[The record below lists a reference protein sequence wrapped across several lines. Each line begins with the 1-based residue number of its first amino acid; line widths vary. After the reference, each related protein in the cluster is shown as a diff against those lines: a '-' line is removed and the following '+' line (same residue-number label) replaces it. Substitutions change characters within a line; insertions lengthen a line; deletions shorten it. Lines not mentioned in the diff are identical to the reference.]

1 MVESKII
8 FEGKLEVP
16 KGFESVMDENKIVG
30 SIVDK
35 VIQEIDK
42 TIRNEKRKIKV
53 ELKITA
59 FETDGKEIDLLSKT

>member
-16 KGFESVMDENKIVG
+16 KGLESVMDENKIVS
-30 SIVDK
+30 SIIDK
-35 VIQEIDK
+35 TIQEIDK
-42 TIRNEKRKIKV
+42 AIRNEKRKIKV

-59 FETDGKEIDLLSKT
+59 FESDGKEIDLISKT

>member
-1 MVESKII
+1 MKTI

-16 KGFESVMDENKIVG
+16 KGLESVMDENKIVG
-30 SIVDK
+30 SIMDK
-35 VIQEIDK
+35 TIQEIDK

-59 FETDGKEIDLLSKT
+59 FETDGKEIDLLLSKT